1 MEGEGDKY
9 GVRKSKG
16 KITIR
21 FSNNDQ
27 ASYHYLPALI
37 MYNAYK
43 SVHAYAHI
51 I

>member
-9 GVRKSKG
+9 GGRKSKG

-21 FSNNDQ
+21 FSDQ

-43 SVHAYAHI
+43 SVNAYAPI